1 MSLFNLF
8 IYLFFVSFHR
18 TFKLGPVLL
27 PVPFR
32 NYQEDKKCGNL
43 NNNGRMERGNF
54 GTFYPLINPGA
65 SAQKLWIQWISETL
79 IGIHQNF
86 HHRPQELHRRPQ
98 SMGQHVFLNCQGIS
112 ARSLLTNLISL
123 VPTSLP
129 SSLVPTIRRLR
140 KPIKL
145 GYFKFQ

>member
-65 SAQKLWIQWISETL
+65 STQKLWIQWISETL

-86 HHRPQELHRRPQ
+86 HHQPQEWRRRPQ
-98 SMGQHVFLNCQGIS
+98 GMVQHVFLNRPGIS

-123 VPTSLP
+123 VLSGRHKPGHP
-129 SSLVPTIRRLR
+129 SITKTNKIRL
-140 KPIKL
+140 L
-145 GYFKFQ
+145 